1 MKPLCIDCGAHAGLI
16 SDLMLHCGARVMS
29 FEPNIYLNFFLNK
42 KYAENPDIT
51 LFNKAVGAKNYT
63 THFLKFQGRIL
74 SQGNRIVSSVQDEE
88 TNKSYKVEVVDLCE
102 FIEKVL
108 KEKNEI
114 FFLKLDV
121 EGVEFE
127 IMEKLLEKGLYKS
140 IKYIVCETHEYMFE
154 DGDSKLQAIKKTIEQ
169 HKINNI
175 FLDWV

>member
-42 KYAENPDIT
+42 KYAGNPNIT

-74 SQGNRIVSSVQDEE
+74 SQGNRIVSSIQDKE
-88 TNKSYKVEVVDLCE
+88 TSKSYEVEVVDLCD

-108 KEKNEI
+108 KTEEEI
-114 FFLKLDV
+114 YFLKLDV

-127 IMEKLLEKGLYKS
+127 IMEKLLERGLDKS
-140 IKYIVCETHEYMFE
+140 IKYIACETHEYMFK
-154 DGDSKLQAIKKTIEQ
+154 DGDSKLQMLKNTIRENN
-169 HKINNI
+169 IDNI
-175 FLDWV
+175 FLDWI